1 MTHDID
7 PDHPGLEPWRAM
19 IRHLFEEMD
28 KLEEKIIELESEIQL
43 IRTKP
48 VMNRAGE
55 EYWEHG

>member
-1 MTHDID
+1 MNSDD
-7 PDHPGLEPWRAM
+7 EDLWRAAVN
-19 IRHLFEEMD
+19 RLFDQILM
-28 KLEEKIIELESEIQL
+28 LEEKIIELESEIQL